1 MLTIAASARDAD
13 PAEMDDI
20 QAALDARHGVV
31 LASGVEYP
39 GRYTR
44 WDIGFVDPPLMIEG
58 RGFQMRMRALNS
70 RGTVPFAAFRSALEG
85 LDGVT
90 VADAPHEY
98 GDDLPE
104 VVIDVTSQRDA
115 VLPEE
120 ERTRRRSTFSV
131 LRALLDVLPSDAP
144 HLGLYGAFGYDLV
157 RQIEALREPAS
168 SASSDASG
176 AADGASDGSGGRQ
189 RDLAV
194 YLPDSVLAVDRQRG
208 DARRYD
214 FDFAIEAETGGA
226 AAAGTDHVL
235 DTAGVPRTET
245 RAPYAPP
252 ASDAADWRDHEPGE
266 YAALVRAA
274 KASFERGDLFEVV
287 PGQAF
292 RRPLRA
298 TPAALFA
305 HLKRANPAPYGA
317 FMNLGGNEFLVSAS
331 PEMFVRVNGKRVE
344 TVPISGTIAR
354 GADAIED
361 ADRILELLNSDKDAS
376 ELTMCTDVDRNDKS
390 RVCVPGSVRIIG
402 RRQVELYSKVIHTV
416 DHVEGELRAD
426 MDGLDAFATH
436 MWAVTVT
443 GAPKIWAMRFIDER
457 ERSSRAWYGGA
468 LGVLSANGDVNTGL
482 TIRTAMIRDGVA
494 EVRAGGTL
502 LIDSVPEA
510 EERET
515 EMKAS
520 ALLEAI
526 EATGRAAEAAARAG
540 EGAGDGPDATDSAGD
555 GGAASAAA
563 GSASAA
569 STGNGAPRA
578 GAGHRILFLDHED
591 SFVHMLAGY
600 MQETG
605 AEVRTLRVPLGGI
618 DPAGLRAELDA
629 YAPTLVVMSPG
640 PGSPSDFKSSE
651 LLDEIVGRDLPVFGV
666 CLGQQAIGEYFGGR
680 LGQLGYPLHGQERQV
695 RVVSDG
701 FLDDLPE
708 RFVTGRYHSLYID
721 QEAFPDDLVLVASD
735 DDGIPMAIQHRT
747 KPIFAV
753 QFHPES
759 LMTLRDAAGKRIIE
773 AVMERL
779 PR

>member
-44 WDIGFVDPPLMIEG
+44 WDIGFVDPPLMLEG
-58 RGFQMRMRALNS
+58 RGFRMRMRALTP
-70 RGTVPFAAFRSALEG
+70 RGVVPFVAFRRALEALEG
-85 LDGVT
+85 VT
-90 VADAPHEY
+90 VTETEHIDGAE
-98 GDDLPE
+98 LPE
-104 VVIDVTSQRDA
+104 VAIEVASQRDEL
-115 VLPEE
+115 LPEE
-120 ERTRRRSTFSV
+120 QRTRRRSTFSV
-131 LRALLDVLPSDAP
+131 LRALIDVLPDDAP

-157 RQIEALREPAS
+157 RQIEALREPE
-168 SASSDASG
+168 
-176 AADGASDGSGGRQ
+176 AATHAHDTATQALGQ
-189 RDLAV
+189 RDLTV

-214 FDFAIEAETGGA
+214 FDFSVDDGIGGVATTTGA
-226 AAAGTDHVL
+226 A
-235 DTAGVPRTET
+235 RTET

-252 ASDAADWRDHEPGE
+252 ASGIAPWRDHEPGE

-274 KASFERGDLFEVV
+274 KASFARGDLFEVV

-305 HLKRANPAPYGA
+305 HLKRVNPAPYGA

-354 GADAIED
+354 GKDAIED
-361 ADRILELLNSDKDAS
+361 ADRILELLNSKKDAS

-416 DHVEGELRAD
+416 DHVEGELRHD

-443 GAPKIWAMRFIDER
+443 GAPKIWAMRFIDEH
-457 ERSSRAWYGGA
+457 ERSPRAWYGGA
-468 LGVLSANGDVNTGL
+468 LGVLLANGDVNTGL

-502 LIDSVPEA
+502 LIDSVPED

-526 EATGRAAEAAARAG
+526 EETGRAAAAEAPGRDVAG
-540 EGAGDGPDATDSAGD
+540 PRRHEPAGMQAEPAPT
-555 GGAASAAA
+555 
-563 GSASAA
+563 GS
-569 STGNGAPRA
+569 
-578 GAGHRILFLDHED
+578 GHRILFLDHED
-591 SFVHMLAGY
+591 SFVHTLAGY

-605 AEVRTLRVPLGGI
+605 AEVRTVRVPLGGVA
-618 DPAGLRAELDA
+618 PEALRAELDDF
-629 YAPTLVVMSPG
+629 APTLVVMSPG
-640 PGSPSDFKSSE
+640 PGSPTDFRSGD
-651 LLDEIVGRDLPVFGV
+651 LLDEVVGRDLPVFGV
-666 CLGQQAIGEYFGGR
+666 CLGHQAIGEYFGGS
-680 LGQLGYPLHGQERQV
+680 LGQLGYPLHGQERTV
-695 RVVSDG
+695 RVVERG
-701 FLDDLPE
+701 FLDGLPE
-708 RFVTGRYHSLYID
+708 EFVTGRYHSLYID
-721 QEAFPDDLVLVASD
+721 PQEFPDDLVLIASD

-759 LMTLRDAAGKRIIE
+759 LMTLRDSAGKRIIE
-773 AVMERL
+773 AVLERL